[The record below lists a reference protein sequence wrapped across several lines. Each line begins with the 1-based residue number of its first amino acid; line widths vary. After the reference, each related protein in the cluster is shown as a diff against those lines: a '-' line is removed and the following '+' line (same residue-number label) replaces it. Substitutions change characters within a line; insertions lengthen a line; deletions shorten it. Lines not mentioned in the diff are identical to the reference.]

1 MSSHLFALS
10 RTLLALAIGLSL
22 ATPAFAGTTTAATTP
37 KHAGTGHPTA
47 ASTGTETPSGSGG
60 DSPSAQ
66 STGNGDPTRLH
77 GVVVIG
83 QRYLPD
89 YNVRSTRSAT
99 RTNTALLNIPQAATV
114 VTDKLVAD
122 QAMTSFG
129 DAFRYMPGIG
139 TAQGEGNRDTPV
151 MRGISTTGDFY
162 VDGIRD
168 DVQYFRDMYN
178 LDRVEALKGPNALT
192 FGRGGSGG
200 VINRITRVADGMD
213 HHSGTAQFGSGLR
226 RRGTIDYGTGIG
238 DRAGFRVNAVYE
250 DSDSFRDDATLK
262 RYGINPTFNVDF
274 GSATSLLLSY
284 ERFHDKRTADR
295 GVPSYLGRP
304 VATDPS
310 TFFGN
315 PELSFS
321 EADVNAFDA
330 TLQHAFTEQLSL
342 RNHLRWADYDKL
354 YQNVFPG
361 AVSADGATV
370 TLGAYSHATRRTNL
384 FNQTDLVLETQ
395 AAGMRHTLLLG
406 SELGYQSND
415 NFRMTGYFAPG
426 TNVVPVAAPN
436 VDAAVD
442 FRQSASDA
450 DNHTTARITAVYL
463 QDQIEFS
470 PHWQAIIGLRYDDF
484 RVDLRNNRN
493 GQVFRS
499 ADHMLSPRAGLIFK
513 PNADVSIYASY
524 SRAFQPRSGDQLASL
539 TASNAA
545 LRPESF
551 SNREIG
557 AKWDIRRDLQASI
570 AVYRLDRGNVAI
582 VDPND
587 ATRMLLVDGQ
597 NTRGVELG
605 LAGRITD
612 AWQVMGGY
620 AWQTGE
626 ITTTQ
631 SATILKGNRLAQLPR
646 HSASLWNRYDFT
658 PRFGAGLGIVYR
670 GALYANVDN
679 RVTLPAFTRID
690 AALYW
695 SITQDMEVQLN
706 VENLGNVRYFSSA
719 HSNNNISPGA
729 PRSAWVSINYRY

>member
-1 MSSHLFALS
+1 MSSHLPALS
-10 RTLLALAIGLSL
+10 RTLLALTIGLALSS
-22 ATPAFAGTTTAATTP
+22 PAFADTAPTDTTP
-37 KHAGTGHPTA
+37 GQGGAGHA
-47 ASTGTETPSGSGG
+47 ASPPSKDATAPSTP
-60 DSPSAQ
+60 AQ
-66 STGNGDPTRLH
+66 ASNHDDPTRLDN
-77 GVVVIG
+77 VVVIG

-89 YNVRSTRSAT
+89 YNVRSTRGAT
-99 RTNTALLNIPQAATV
+99 RTNTALLDIPQAATV

-151 MRGISTTGDFY
+151 MRGISSTGDFY

-168 DVQYFRDMYN
+168 DVQYYRDMYN

-200 VINRITRVADGMD
+200 GINRITPVADGME

-226 RRGTIDYGTGIG
+226 RRGTIDYGTGLG
-238 DRAGFRVNAVYE
+238 DSAGFRVNAVYE
-250 DSDSFRDDATLK
+250 DSDSFRDDSFLK
-262 RYGINPTFNVDF
+262 RYGINPTFNLDF

-295 GVPSYLGRP
+295 GVPSYQGRP
-304 VATDPS
+304 VETSPS

-315 PELSFS
+315 PDASFTS
-321 EADVNAFDA
+321 ADVDAFDA
-330 TLQHAFTEQLSL
+330 TLQHAFTENLSL
-342 RNHLRWADYDKL
+342 RNHLRWASYDKF

-361 AVSADGATV
+361 AVNASGTLV
-370 TLGAYSHATRRTNL
+370 TLSAYNNRTTRTNL
-384 FNQTDLVLETQ
+384 FNQTDLVWETC
-395 AAGMRHTLLLG
+395 AGGMRHTVLLG
-406 SELGYQSND
+406 SELGRQSNG

-426 TNVVPVAAPN
+426 TNVVQVAAPN
-436 VDAAVD
+436 VDVAVD
-442 FRQSASDA
+442 FRQSATDA
-450 DNHTTARITAVYL
+450 DNHTTARIGAVYL

-470 PHWQAIIGLRYDDF
+470 PHWQAIVGLRYDDF
-484 RVDLRNNRN
+484 RVDFRNNRT
-493 GQVFRS
+493 GQVLSS
-499 ADHMLSPRAGLIFK
+499 ADRMLSPRAGVIFK

-539 TASNAA
+539 TASNAT

-551 SNREIG
+551 RNREIG

-570 AVYRLDRGNVAI
+570 AVYRLDRGNVAV

-587 ATRMLLVDGQ
+587 VNRMLLVDGQ
-597 NTRGVELG
+597 YTRGVELG

-626 ITTTQ
+626 ITATQ

-646 HSASLWNRYDFT
+646 HSASLWNRYDFS
-658 PRFGAGLGIVYR
+658 PRFGAGLGVVHR
-670 GALYANVDN
+670 AALYANVDN
-679 RVTLPAFTRID
+679 QVTLPAFTRID

-695 SITQDMEVQLN
+695 TVTPDMEVQLN
-706 VENLGNVRYFSSA
+706 VENLGNVRYFASA

-729 PRSAWVSINYRY
+729 PRSAWVTVNYRY